1 MPDADTVWLIGWA
14 ESTAALPEAG
24 FPVIWQERC
33 AAAHHATAAALL
45 QSFRADSV
53 TIARQS
59 GTQAVAEL
67 ITADQLWSA
76 WLSSRRVGKFAL
88 EAEKR

>member
-1 MPDADTVWLIGWA
+1 MPDADTVWLIEWA
-14 ESTAALPEAG
+14 ESTAALPEAA

-33 AAAHHATAAALL
+33 TATHLVTAGALL
-45 QSFRADSV
+45 QSFRADSA

-67 ITADQLWSA
+67 ITADQLWRA
-76 WLSSRRVGKFAL
+76 WLNSRRVRKFAL